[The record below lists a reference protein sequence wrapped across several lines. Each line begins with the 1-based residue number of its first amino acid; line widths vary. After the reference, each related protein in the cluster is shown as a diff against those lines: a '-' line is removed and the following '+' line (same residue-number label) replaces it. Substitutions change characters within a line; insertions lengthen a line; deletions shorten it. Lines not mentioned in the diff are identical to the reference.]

1 MPKEPRAPELTSSE
15 RISIRIATTQTVLAV
30 IGMVTGLIALY
41 AALEQ
46 ADANRKQLQ
55 AAVWPALQVGFNNF
69 DQQKNARVFRFV
81 VSNVGNGPARIRSVE
96 ISVGGRPQ
104 KDWAGAMA
112 AAAGLS
118 ENEFLTSF
126 LRGRVVRS
134 GETVEALSLEDPAAT
149 KLFAGLERA
158 GEGQGI
164 FWKMCYCS
172 VFDDCW
178 ISSGSLS
185 GDGGDRVAATKS
197 CPDYGAAGFTQ

>member
-1 MPKEPRAPELTSSE
+1 MPKEPRVPGLTPSE

-55 AAVWPALQVGFNNF
+55 AAVWPALQIGFNNF
-69 DQQKNARVFRFV
+69 DRQKNTRVFRFV

-112 AAAGLS
+112 AAAGLA
-118 ENEFLTSF
+118 EDEFLTSF

-134 GETVEALSLEDPAAT
+134 GESIEALSLEEPAAT
-149 KLFAGLERA
+149 KLFTGLERA
-158 GEGQGI
+158 GEGHGVS
-164 FWKMCYCS
+164 WKMCYCS

-185 GDGGDRVAATKS
+185 GDGGDRVVTTKS